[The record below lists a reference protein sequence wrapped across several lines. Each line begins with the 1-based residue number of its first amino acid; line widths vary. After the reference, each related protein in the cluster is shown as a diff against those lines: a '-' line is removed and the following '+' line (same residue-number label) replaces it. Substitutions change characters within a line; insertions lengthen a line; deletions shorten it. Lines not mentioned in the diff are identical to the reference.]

1 MDTYGSKEPFFQM
14 LNGIWIIAAA
24 FCIGRVS
31 VMGLQ
36 PFAVAFFVAAYLSG
50 NKIFLTYISIMF
62 GIYTSNSIFNFFR
75 YGVIMLG
82 VVGVLH
88 ILKCNVKRYDYG
100 FCLAAGAFVTILD
113 MAVHYFYPENISI
126 ILSLVEGACIFSAT
140 CLFNYAIKIIRD
152 DYVRIAIENEATIS
166 VILLFAIIFAG
177 TPFHVGE
184 IVIAETLG
192 LLSIMFAYYKFGFGI
207 GTSWTVVVG
216 LIMSVRTNLSD
227 YLTAWL
233 VVAICA
239 YAINLVFSGRR
250 LSYTVIFGGIYYGLG
265 VLNYSFLISFSGQKA
280 IAASLFLFLLLP
292 RAVLLSVDGRVI
304 SGEINEFSSEWGKL
318 VLKKIESFALAIK
331 RIDYTFAGEGT
342 NGIGF
347 RDVGNIIEDFTNR
360 LEKEVPI
367 RKTIEAKIV
376 EELARKEVQVKNITL
391 TKDSSGL
398 YDIYISVRSRK
409 RHIIAAEVVRKV
421 VENNIEKKIVLKEES
436 RAILGK
442 NYETLSFCEKPS
454 FVCKSAVRKMSRYED
469 KVSGDNF
476 YLGNISPSQ
485 YLILLADGMGNG
497 EMAAL
502 DSEGIIDV
510 TEELLGAGFDKETSI
525 RLVNMY
531 LANKNRGERFTTLDM
546 LVLDLHTGYGY
557 MYKQGA
563 ATTFIRRN
571 DWMEMVK
578 STSLPVGIIEHA
590 ECERC
595 MKKFY
600 DGNII
605 VMVSDGIL
613 ESIIFENKEE
623 YMRELIMECQDMT
636 PEETVS
642 YIVEQIKNLSGNRLK
657 DDATVIVCQLV
668 KTL

>member
-1 MDTYGSKEPFFQM
+1 MDTYGSREPVFRM
-14 LNGIWIIAAA
+14 INGIWIVAAA
-24 FCIGRVS
+24 FCIGRVCI
-31 VMGLQ
+31 MGLQ
-36 PFAVAFFVAAYLSG
+36 PFAVAFFVAVFLNG
-50 NKIFLTYISIMF
+50 KKKILTYISTML
-62 GIYTSNSIFNFFR
+62 GIYTSNSIFDFFR
-75 YGVIMLG
+75 YGVIILG
-82 VVGVLH
+82 IAGVLH

-100 FCLAAGAFVTILD
+100 FCLAAGAIVTVLNIG
-113 MAVHYFYPENISI
+113 VHYFYPGNISI
-126 ILSLVEGACIFSAT
+126 ILCVVEGACVFSTT
-140 CLFNYAIKIIRD
+140 CLFSYAIKIIRD

-166 VILLFAIIFAG
+166 AIILFAVILAG
-177 TPFHVGE
+177 IPFSVGE
-184 IVIAETLG
+184 IVIAETIG

-207 GTSWTVVVG
+207 GTSWTVVAG
-216 LIMSVRTNLSD
+216 LIMSVRTDSSE

-239 YAINLVFSGRR
+239 YAINLAFNGRR
-250 LSYTVIFGGIYYGLG
+250 LLYTIFFGGIYYGFG
-265 VLNYSFLISFSGQKA
+265 IFNYSFLISFSGQKA

-292 RAVLLSVDGRVI
+292 RSVLLSVDGRVI
-304 SGEINEFSSEWGKL
+304 SGELNEFSSEWGRL
-318 VLKKIESFALAIK
+318 VLKKVESFALAIK
-331 RIDYTFAGEGT
+331 RIDYTFAGEGV
-342 NGIGF
+342 NGIDF
-347 RDVGNIIEDFTNR
+347 KDVGNIIEDFTNK

-367 RKTIEAKIV
+367 RKTIEARIV
-376 EELARKEVQVKNITL
+376 DELARKEVQVKNITL

-409 RHIIAAEVVRKV
+409 RQIVAAEVVRKV
-421 VENNIEKKIVLKEES
+421 IEKNIEKKILLTEES

-454 FVCKSAVRKMSRYED
+454 FVCKSAVRKISRYED
-469 KVSGDNF
+469 EVSGDNYF
-476 YLGNISPSQ
+476 IGNISPSQ
-485 YLILLADGMGNG
+485 YLIMLADGMGNG

-502 DSEGIIDV
+502 DSEGVIDA

-525 RLVNMY
+525 KLVNLY
-531 LANKNRGERFTTLDM
+531 LANKNKGERFSTLDM

-563 ATTFIRRN
+563 STTFIRRN

-605 VMVSDGIL
+605 VMVSDGVL

-623 YMRELIMECQDMT
+623 YMRELIMECRDMT

-642 YIVEQIKNLSGNRLK
+642 YIVEQIRNLSGNRLK